1 MSLKI
6 KTLLILLAILIVL
19 FAAVSFSAPPPAD
32 LKNGVLPPA
41 PTQIMPTPAP
51 SPTSTTV
58 TINNNGQTIDLNVG
72 DTFLLKLGD
81 TMNWNNIQISD
92 PSVISREVNV
102 MVIRG
107 AQGIYRA
114 LKSGTT
120 TLTAQGDPFCLQA
133 TPPCGAPSRMFSV
146 TVDVH

>member
-1 MSLKI
+1 MNLKI

-19 FAAVSFSAPPPAD
+19 FIAVSFIAPPPTSP
-32 LKNGVLPPA
+32 KNNVFPPA
-41 PTQIMPTPAP
+41 PIQTIPTPT
-51 SPTSTTV
+51 PTSTTV
-58 TINNNGQTIDLNVG
+58 TIADNGQTINVNVG
-72 DTFLLKLGD
+72 DTFLLELGD

-133 TPPCGAPSRMFSV
+133 TPPCGVPSRMFSV
-146 TVDVH
+146 IVDVH